1 MNDQP
6 HFKPK
11 KYNMK
16 TQKFKFFLLPVL
28 LIVTLFVTSCLNQ
41 KKITYFQPKENA
53 GDTIINNIIQKHTFS
68 LKPGD
73 IINVGVNSI
82 SPDANTMFNP
92 FVVMQPVNYSYQ
104 QTNNLSPAIGY
115 MVDKDGAISLPL
127 VGKIVVS
134 GLDTKEATDLITGK
148 LEKYL
153 VNPVVNVRMLNY
165 NVSVM
170 GEVNKPSVYT
180 IPNERISL
188 PEVLSL
194 AGDLTIYARRNN
206 VLVIRE
212 NNGKREFGRV
222 DLTKRDLFDSPYY
235 YLQPND
241 VVYVEPGKGK
251 KTTTDRT
258 IQLAPTII
266 SGVSLLTV
274 VLSIIYK

>member
-1 MNDQP
+1 MKNRFP
-6 HFKPK
+6 KHFL
-11 KYNMK
+11 
-16 TQKFKFFLLPVL
+16 FFVPILLSL
-28 LIVTLFVTSCLNQ
+28 LVSSCLNQ
-41 KKITYFQPKENA
+41 KKITYFQPKEEA
-53 GDTIINNIIQKHTFS
+53 KDTSIKNITQKQTFY
-68 LKPGD
+68 LKPGN

-92 FVVMQPVNYSYQ
+92 FVVMQPVYNTYQ
-104 QTNNLSPAIGY
+104 QTNNLNPAIGY

-134 GLDTKEATDLITGK
+134 GLDTKEATDLITEK
-148 LEKYL
+148 LGKYL
-153 VNPVVNVRMLNY
+153 VNPIVNVRMLNY

-170 GEVNKPSVYT
+170 GEVERPSVYT

-194 AGDLTIYARRNN
+194 AGDLTIFARRDN

-212 NNGKREFGRV
+212 NNGKREFARV

-251 KTTTDRT
+251 KATTDRT
-258 IQLAPTII
+258 IQLAPTIL
-266 SGVSLLTV
+266 SGASLLTV
-274 VLSIIYK
+274 LLSIIFKK

>member
-1 MNDQP
+1 
-6 HFKPK
+6 
-11 KYNMK
+11 MK
-16 TQKFKFFLLPVL
+16 TQKIKFISLSALM
-28 LIVTLFVTSCLNQ
+28 IVTLLVSSCLNQ
-41 KKITYFQPKENA
+41 KRITYFQPKEEA
-53 GDTIINNIIQKHTFS
+53 KDTNINNITQKQTFY
-68 LKPGD
+68 LKPGN

-92 FVVMQPVNYSYQ
+92 FVVMQPVYYTYQ
-104 QTNNLSPAIGY
+104 QTNNLNPAIGY

-127 VGKIVVS
+127 VGKIVVA
-134 GLDTKEATDLITGK
+134 GLDTKEATDLITEK

-170 GEVNKPSVYT
+170 GEVNRPSVYT

-274 VLSIIYK
+274 ILSIIYK

>member
-1 MNDQP
+1 MKN
-6 HFKPK
+6 HIPK
-11 KYNMK
+11 HI
-16 TQKFKFFLLPVL
+16 FLLLTIFLSV
-28 LIVTLFVTSCLNQ
+28 FASSCLNQ
-41 KKITYFQPKENA
+41 KRITYFQPKEEA
-53 GDTIINNIIQKHTFS
+53 RDVIINDIAQKHIFY
-68 LKPGD
+68 LRPGN

-92 FVVMQPVNYSYQ
+92 FVVMQPVNYVYQ
-104 QTNNLSPAIGY
+104 QTNNLNPAIGY
-115 MVDKDGAISLPL
+115 MVDNDGAISLPL
-127 VGKIVVS
+127 VGKIKVL
-134 GLDTKEATDLITGK
+134 GLNTKEVADSITEK
-148 LEKYL
+148 LQKYL

-180 IPNERISL
+180 IPNERITL

-194 AGDLTIYARRNN
+194 AGDLTIFARRDN

-212 NNGKREFGRV
+212 TDGKREFARV

-251 KTTTDRT
+251 KITTDKT
-258 IQLAPTII
+258 VQLAPTIL

-274 VLSIIYK
+274 LLSLIFKKI

>member
-1 MNDQP
+1 
-6 HFKPK
+6 
-11 KYNMK
+11 MK
-16 TQKFKFFLLPVL
+16 TQKFKFFLLPAL
-28 LIVTLFVTSCLNQ
+28 LIVTLFVSSCLNQ
-41 KKITYFQPKENA
+41 KKITYFQPKEEA
-53 GDTIINNIIQKHTFS
+53 RDVIINDISQKHIFY
-68 LKPGD
+68 LRPGN

-92 FVVMQPVNYSYQ
+92 FVVMQPANYLMNQ
-104 QTNNLSPAIGY
+104 QTNNLNPAIGY

-127 VGKIVVS
+127 VGKIKVS
-134 GLDTKEATDLITGK
+134 GLNTKEVADSITEK
-148 LEKYL
+148 LQKYL

-180 IPNERISL
+180 IPNELITL

-194 AGDLTIYARRNN
+194 AGDLTIYARRDN

-212 NNGKREFGRV
+212 TDGKREFARV

-251 KTTTDRT
+251 KSTTDRT
-258 IQLAPTII
+258 IQLAPTIL
-266 SGVSLLTV
+266 SAASLLTV
-274 VLSIIYK
+274 LLSIIFKK

>member
-1 MNDQP
+1 
-6 HFKPK
+6 
-11 KYNMK
+11 MK
-16 TQKFKFFLLPVL
+16 TQKIKFISLSALM
-28 LIVTLFVTSCLNQ
+28 IVTLLVSSCLNQ
-41 KKITYFQPKENA
+41 KRITYFQPKEEA
-53 GDTIINNIIQKHTFS
+53 KDTNINNITQKQTFY
-68 LKPGD
+68 LKPGN

-92 FVVMQPVNYSYQ
+92 FVVMQPVYYTYQ
-104 QTNNLSPAIGY
+104 QTNNLNPAIGY

-134 GLDTKEATDLITGK
+134 GLDTKEATDLITEK

>member
-1 MNDQP
+1 
-6 HFKPK
+6 
-11 KYNMK
+11 MK
-16 TQKFKFFLLPVL
+16 TQNFKFIFLSSLI
-28 LIVTLFVTSCLNQ
+28 IVTLFVSSCLNQ
-41 KKITYFQPKENA
+41 KRITYFQPKEEA
-53 GDTIINNIIQKHTFS
+53 RDVIINDIAQKHIFY
-68 LKPGD
+68 LRPGN

-92 FVVMQPVNYSYQ
+92 FLVMQPVYYTYQ
-104 QTNNLSPAIGY
+104 QTNNLTPAIGY
-115 MVDKDGAISLPL
+115 LVDKDGAISLPL

-134 GLDTKEATDLITGK
+134 GLDTKEATDLITEK
-148 LEKYL
+148 LGKYL

-170 GEVNKPSVYT
+170 GEVERPSVYT
-180 IPNERISL
+180 IPNERITL

-194 AGDLTIYARRNN
+194 AGDLTIFARRNN

-241 VVYVEPGKGK
+241 MVYVEPGKGK

-274 VLSIIYK
+274 ILSIIYK